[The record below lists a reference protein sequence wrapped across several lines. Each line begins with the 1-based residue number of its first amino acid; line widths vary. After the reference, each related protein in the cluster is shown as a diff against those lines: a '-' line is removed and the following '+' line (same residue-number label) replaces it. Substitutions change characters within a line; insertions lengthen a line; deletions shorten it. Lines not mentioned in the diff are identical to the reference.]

1 MIEEAA
7 YFDTPQRNERLRLL
21 MHLVANA
28 EEIPYL
34 RAPPGAGKTT
44 FAKRLA
50 AHLKPDYTV
59 VWTMAGARMPLRDQ
73 IIHALD
79 LPQGDGNWLSGAI
92 ERDPAHPLLVMVDD
106 ADLLQL
112 AEIADLLDLVQAG
125 ARLLLVGTGEL
136 ARARGDWD
144 IQFVDLPPF
153 SEEESRAFI
162 EAHTVLPDGAEGERM
177 AIALHRASEGLP
189 GLILD
194 ALDTL
199 PGELPEPEPAPS
211 SGVRWLWI
219 AGGGL
224 LALLV
229 GVLLWFQEDINRL
242 MAPAPPADETVA
254 ESAPSADE
262 PPAEAP
268 VFRSQVVAPAPD
280 ESHPKPQP
288 LEPDAPPP
296 EVAAEPAGS
305 EHEPQSEP
313 AEPDPLLDAIVAD
326 AIHAASQPL
335 AEEMAGEAPPERPA
349 VDRAAPA
356 EASEDALAAVMADA
370 AAAGPGKQPA
380 ASVRGEGE
388 GSPPAPAPKPVTAPP
403 APSQKAAPAPSS
415 SKTKAPA
422 AQPAKAAA
430 VPSGGA
436 HEPPAPASRPQ
447 KGGLAW
453 LKAQPRG
460 RYTLQ
465 LLGARDREAIRRFVR
480 RHRIPQPW
488 AVFEREL
495 DGKPWYSL
503 VAGSYP
509 DRAAA
514 VAARARL
521 PAAIARAGVW
531 PRTFGSIQAQL
542 QGQ

>member
-1 MIEEAA
+1 
-7 YFDTPQRNERLRLL
+7 
-21 MHLVANA
+21 
-28 EEIPYL
+28 
-34 RAPPGAGKTT
+34 
-44 FAKRLA
+44 
-50 AHLKPDYTV
+50 
-59 VWTMAGARMPLRDQ
+59 
-73 IIHALD
+73 
-79 LPQGDGNWLSGAI
+79 
-92 ERDPAHPLLVMVDD
+92 MVDD

-136 ARARGDWD
+136 AQARGDWD
-144 IQFVDLPPF
+144 LQFVDLPPF

-162 EAHTVLPDGAEGERM
+162 QTHTVLPDGAEGERM
-177 AIALHRASEGLP
+177 VVALHRASEGLP

-199 PGELPEPEPAPS
+199 PGELPEPAPAPRR
-211 SGVRWLWI
+211 GVRWSWI

-224 LALLV
+224 LAALV
-229 GVLLWFQEDINRL
+229 GALLWFQQDINRL
-242 MAPAPPADETVA
+242 MAPAPPADQTVA
-254 ESAPSADE
+254 EPA
-262 PPAEAP
+262 PPAAEPP
-268 VFRSQVVAPAPD
+268 VFRSQVVAP
-280 ESHPKPQP
+280 S
-288 LEPDAPPP
+288 APPAPVQPVP
-296 EVAAEPAGS
+296 EPQSPEPAPAVAAEPAAPES
-305 EHEPQSEP
+305 DDQSEP
-313 AEPDPLLDAIVAD
+313 AESDPLLDAIVAD

-335 AEEMAGEAPPERPA
+335 AEEAAGGAAEGRAPTGPDE
-349 VDRAAPA
+349 V
-356 EASEDALAAVMADA
+356 SEDALAAVMADA
-370 AAAGPGKQPA
+370 AAAGPGKEPA
-380 ASVRGEGE
+380 ASAPGEGKR
-388 GSPPAPAPKPVTAPP
+388 SPPASAPKAVEAPR
-403 APSQKAAPAPSS
+403 APSQKATPAPSS
-415 SKTKAPA
+415 SKTKAPPA
-422 AQPAKAAA
+422 RLAKAPV
-430 VPSGGA
+430 VPSRPA
-436 HEPPAPASRPQ
+436 HEPPAPASRP